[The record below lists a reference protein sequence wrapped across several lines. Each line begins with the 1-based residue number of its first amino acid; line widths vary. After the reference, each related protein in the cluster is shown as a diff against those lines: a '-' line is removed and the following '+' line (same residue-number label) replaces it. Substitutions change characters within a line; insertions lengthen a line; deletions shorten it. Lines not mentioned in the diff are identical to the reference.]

1 MAAVAEIKVSALRKL
16 DAGLD
21 LVNNWG
27 ATSATNDASNT
38 TYATAGA
45 VKSAYDLASGKLGK
59 TENAVSATKWLNGVT
74 ITLAGDATGAVSFD
88 GATAALTLTVAV
100 ADDSHRHSF
109 ANLTSKPTTLAGYGI
124 TDAVNST
131 TGNAPTATKLA
142 TGRTLTVGLTGKTFD
157 GTANVSWT
165 LAELGALPLTG
176 GTLTGDTFVDRGTAT
191 EPKLGVKRDVRSLYL
206 FDNSTHQGLYS
217 AGVTGKTNTHLIRR
231 AVASGDV
238 EVAPGIDAGGIVT
251 IYGDPRSGS
260 DQGTA
265 VNSLVRKDTLD
276 AKFIAG
282 TGGTGVNDNPKLE
295 TTTGGVFDFDL
306 AKTNGTFTV
315 AGNWINGITNVGAT
329 AVGHDGML
337 QVIQRY
343 FDNLTTQTYTSIATV
358 DGVKLLN
365 SSTRTWGGATNG
377 WGPWIKSGQ
386 YENVNMYRTG
396 ILRLNVDGGTDGNYP
411 YMSLTKE
418 RFKTDTTY
426 YTIGEIGYK
435 VNAKNR
441 YDPHS
446 GDQMAR
452 IMAHAKVT
460 GDEHDGRIFLAS
472 RYRNAAG
479 STYDTATLA
488 MERELGAVFT
498 HSGKTVSLASGVVTA
513 TNVLLGT
520 QGTEANAAAR
530 RDFVYPIAGGGING
544 DFWRSGSGTSQFGLV
559 DHLGWHSDGKSCLV
573 LLARKYVGTALDKT
587 GFVGRIL
594 FNRGGVASANIT
606 DFVDVA
612 VASAYT
618 GNTTRLLRSSGPTV
632 VTAKIVEVTYNSVV
646 YYALWRASSSSS
658 EVVVTGHAFDAAL
671 PLLIADAT
679 SYTVTDVVTMDEDYH
694 AGNKPGKADV
704 GLSLVDN
711 AKQMRTATDANGY
724 YGLVDGAGSAAAYVR
739 TTSNG
744 LLPYT
749 SGGASTLG
757 TSSWPFNTAYVKTY
771 YENGVSLAAKYLG
784 LEGGTLGGDLN
795 FANSGTVSRGIQ
807 GVVGSNDYWFFGG
820 GATATDGGYVEIAS
834 GDNGIEPIYVRQY
847 AGAPLATATP
857 SRSATLLD
865 ASGNTLFPGT
875 VTAAAFAGNASS
887 ASKWATARSIT
898 LAGDATGAVS
908 LDGSGNVTLTVAVV
922 DNGHTHTSA
931 TITDLNAQ
939 STAATANTLALRD
952 SAADITARLFR
963 SNYADQTSISG
974 AMAFRINSSTDNYI
988 RFCSDEAAI
997 RTWLGVL
1004 PLAGGTMTG
1013 SLTITAASAG
1023 LVLKPAVRTDASYV
1037 LSQCGGVNQWYIGK
1051 GSVSNDDVT
1060 WHNYVHGSS
1069 ISLAADRVTA
1079 SKFVQAPDFYV
1090 TSDVR
1095 LKSNFEPITNALSKI
1110 KQLTG
1115 KLYDKGGLR
1124 EAGLIAQDV
1133 QQVQP
1138 ESVSTNA
1145 EGFLSISH
1153 SGLVALLVEAVKEL
1167 DAKLEGLLHAQAA

>member
-16 DAGLD
+16 DAGLE

-59 TENAVSATKWLNGVT
+59 TENAASATKWLNGVT
-74 ITLAGDATGAVSFD
+74 ITLAGDAAGAVSFD
-88 GATAALTLTVAV
+88 GSTAALTLTVAV
-100 ADDSHRHSF
+100 NDDSHSHAF
-109 ANLTSKPTTLAGYGI
+109 ANLTDKPTTLAGYGI

-142 TGRTLTVGLTGKTFD
+142 TARPFTIGLAASKNFD
-157 GTANVSWT
+157 GS
-165 LAELGALPLTG
+165 
-176 GTLTGDTFVDRGTAT
+176 
-191 EPKLGVKRDVRSLYL
+191 
-206 FDNSTHQGLYS
+206 
-217 AGVTGKTNTHLIRR
+217 
-231 AVASGDV
+231 
-238 EVAPGIDAGGIVT
+238 
-251 IYGDPRSGS
+251 
-260 DQGTA
+260 
-265 VNSLVRKDTLD
+265 
-276 AKFIAG
+276 
-282 TGGTGVNDNPKLE
+282 
-295 TTTGGVFDFDL
+295 
-306 AKTNGTFTV
+306 
-315 AGNWINGITNVGAT
+315 GAT
-329 AVGHDGML
+329 AM
-337 QVIQRY
+337 
-343 FDNLTTQTYTSIATV
+343 
-358 DGVKLLN
+358 
-365 SSTRTWGGATNG
+365 TW
-377 WGPWIKSGQ
+377 
-386 YENVNMYRTG
+386 
-396 ILRLNVDGGTDGNYP
+396 
-411 YMSLTKE
+411 
-418 RFKTDTTY
+418 
-426 YTIGEIGYK
+426 
-435 VNAKNR
+435 
-441 YDPHS
+441 
-446 GDQMAR
+446 
-452 IMAHAKVT
+452 
-460 GDEHDGRIFLAS
+460 
-472 RYRNAAG
+472 
-479 STYDTATLA
+479 
-488 MERELGAVFT
+488 
-498 HSGKTVSLASGVVTA
+498 SLADIGAYAA
-513 TNVLLGT
+513 T
-520 QGTEANAAAR
+520 
-530 RDFVYPIAGGGING
+530 GGGIAG

-559 DHLGWHSDGKSCLV
+559 DHLGRHSDGKSCLV

-618 GNTTRLLRSSGPTV
+618 GNTSRLLRSSGPTV

-739 TTSNG
+739 TTGNG

-757 TSSWPFNTAYVKTY
+757 TSAWPFNTAYVKAY
-771 YENGVSLAAKYLG
+771 YEDGVSLAAKYL
-784 LEGGTLGGDLN
+784 N
-795 FANSGTVSRGIQ
+795 VN
-807 GVVGSNDYWFFGG
+807 
-820 GATATDGGYVEIAS
+820 GATAMTGQLTIDPSA
-834 GDNGIEPIYVRQY
+834 
-847 AGAPLATATP
+847 AGASHIKLMGDP
-857 SRSATLLD
+857 SATGANARGINGYIGSTL
-865 ASGNTLFPGT
+865 AWGSGLYTNNG
-875 VTAAAFAGNASS
+875 AAAFSYIGFGTAPWDAGIRIYSVSDIRAGATNRIYHEGYKPDAADVGALASGANAVS
-887 ASKWATARSIT
+887 ASKWAAARTIT

-922 DNGHTHTSA
+922 DNSHTHTSA

-952 SAADITARLFR
+952 ASADISARLFR

-1013 SLTITAASAG
+1013 SLTITAAYAG
-1023 LVLKPAVRTDASYV
+1023 LVLKPAVRTDPSYV

-1051 GSVSNDDVT
+1051 GAASNDDVT
-1060 WHNYVHGSS
+1060 WHNYVHGT
-1069 ISLAADRVTA
+1069 SLTLDADRVTA

-1153 SGLVALLVEAVKEL
+1153 SGLVALLVEAVKAL
-1167 DAKLEGLLHAQAA
+1167 DAKLEGMLHAQAA